1 MQIVDILKLLVPNIW
16 TAITQLCA
24 TAVLFFVLYK
34 LGYKPVRKILDTRS
48 EYEQR
53 KLAEADALKKEN
65 EELKKKMEE
74 ELAQA
79 EERANRA
86 IERARQ
92 EGNRLK
98 DELINEGREKT
109 EQMLANAKAD
119 IAFERNRML
128 GEVQQEIVDAT
139 ISATEKMLSERIDEE
154 TDKRIIDDFIKEI
167 TKK

>member
-1 MQIVDILKLLVPNIW
+1 MQIVDILKLLVPNVW

-24 TAVLFFVLYK
+24 TAVLFFALYK

-48 EYEQR
+48 EYEQQ

-74 ELAQA
+74 ELARA
-79 EERANRA
+79 EERANQA
-86 IERARQ
+86 IEKARQ

-98 DELINEGREKT
+98 EELVNEGREKT

-119 IAFERNRML
+119 IVFERNRML
-128 GEVQQEIVDAT
+128 DEVQREIVDAT
-139 ISATEKMLSERIDEE
+139 ISATEKMLSERIDEKA
-154 TDKRIIDDFIKEI
+154 DKQIIDDFIKEI

>member
-1 MQIVDILKLLVPNIW
+1 MQIVDILKLLVPNVW
-16 TAITQLCA
+16 TSITQLCA
-24 TAVLFFVLYK
+24 TAILFFALYK

-53 KLAEADALKKEN
+53 KLAEAEALKKEN

-98 DELINEGREKT
+98 DELVNEGREKT
-109 EQMLANAKAD
+109 EQMFANAKAD

-128 GEVQQEIVDAT
+128 DEVQREIVDAT

-154 TDKRIIDDFIKEI
+154 TDKRIIDGFIKEI

>member
-1 MQIVDILKLLVPNIW
+1 MQIVDILKLLVPNVW
-16 TAITQLCA
+16 TAVTQLCA
-24 TAVLFFVLYK
+24 TAVLFFALYK

-74 ELAQA
+74 ELAKA
-79 EERANRA
+79 EEKANRA
-86 IERARQ
+86 IERARR

-98 DELINEGREKT
+98 DELINEGKART

-119 IAFERNRML
+119 IAFERNKML
-128 GEVQQEIVDAT
+128 DEVQQEIVDAT
-139 ISATEKMLSERIDEE
+139 ISATEKMLSERIDEQ

>member
-1 MQIVDILKLLVPNIW
+1 MQIVDILKLLVPNVW
-16 TAITQLCA
+16 TAVTQLCA
-24 TAVLFFVLYK
+24 TAVLFFALYK

-65 EELKKKMEE
+65 EELKKRMEE
-74 ELAQA
+74 ELAKA
-79 EERANRA
+79 EEKANRA
-86 IERARQ
+86 IERARR

-98 DELINEGREKT
+98 DELINEGKART

-119 IAFERNRML
+119 IAFERNKML
-128 GEVQQEIVDAT
+128 DEVQQEIVDAT
-139 ISATEKMLSERIDEE
+139 ISATEKMLSERIDEQ

>member
-98 DELINEGREKT
+98 DELVNEGREKT
-109 EQMLANAKAD
+109 EQMIANAKAD
-119 IAFERNRML
+119 IAFERNKML
-128 GEVQQEIVDAT
+128 SEVQREIVDAT

>member
-24 TAVLFFVLYK
+24 TAVLFFALYK

-154 TDKRIIDDFIKEI
+154 TDKRIIDDFIQEI

>member
-24 TAVLFFVLYK
+24 TAVLFFALYK

-119 IAFERNRML
+119 IAFDRNRML

>member
-24 TAVLFFVLYK
+24 TAVLFFALYK

-98 DELINEGREKT
+98 DELVNEGREKT

-119 IAFERNRML
+119 IAFERNKML
-128 GEVQQEIVDAT
+128 DEVQREIVDAT

>member
-1 MQIVDILKLLVPNIW
+1 MQIVDILKLLVPNVW
-16 TAITQLCA
+16 TSITQLCA
-24 TAVLFFVLYK
+24 TAILFFALYK

-53 KLAEADALKKEN
+53 KLTEAEALKKEN

-98 DELINEGREKT
+98 DELVNEGREKT

-128 GEVQQEIVDAT
+128 DEVQREIVDAT

-154 TDKRIIDDFIKEI
+154 TDKRIIDGFIKEI

>member
-1 MQIVDILKLLVPNIW
+1 MQIVDILKLLVPNVW

-24 TAVLFFVLYK
+24 TAVLFFALYK

-74 ELAQA
+74 ELARA
-79 EERANRA
+79 EERASQA

-98 DELINEGREKT
+98 EELVNEGREKT

-119 IAFERNRML
+119 IVFERNRML
-128 GEVQQEIVDAT
+128 DEVQREIVDAT
-139 ISATEKMLSERIDEE
+139 ISATEKMLSERIDEKA
-154 TDKRIIDDFIKEI
+154 DKRIIDDFIKEI

>member
-1 MQIVDILKLLVPNIW
+1 MQIVDILKLLVPNVW
-16 TAITQLCA
+16 TSITQLCA
-24 TAVLFFVLYK
+24 TAILFFALYK

-53 KLAEADALKKEN
+53 KLAEAEALKKEN

-98 DELINEGREKT
+98 DELVNEGREKT

-128 GEVQQEIVDAT
+128 DEVQREIVDAT

-154 TDKRIIDDFIKEI
+154 TDKRIIDGFIKEI

>member
-1 MQIVDILKLLVPNIW
+1 MQIVDILKLLVPNVW
-16 TAITQLCA
+16 TSITQLCA
-24 TAVLFFVLYK
+24 TAILFFALYK

-53 KLAEADALKKEN
+53 KLAEAEALKQEN

-98 DELINEGREKT
+98 DELVNEGREKT

-128 GEVQQEIVDAT
+128 DEVQREIVDAT

>member
-24 TAVLFFVLYK
+24 TAVLFFALYK